1 MATSGYSDVN
11 VTSWDTL
18 RFSWSRS
25 SYSIA
30 DNTSTISWSLQLISG
45 SYGTISSSASK
56 SWSVNVNGTAYSG
69 TNTISIGN
77 NTTKTLASG
86 STSIAHNNDGTKSFT
101 YSFSQQFSIT
111 FSNSYIGTINGS
123 GTGTLETIPRT
134 SSISMTDANIESVS
148 TITISRASSSF
159 THTLRY
165 GFGTL
170 SGTIVDKTSD
180 TTVYWTLPSSFYS
193 QIPSA
198 TIGEGYVACDTYS
211 GSTLVGTSTRL
222 FLAYVDENSNKPTLN
237 PSVIDQGSLSTV
249 LTGDPNTII
258 KNFNTV
264 NVSFNASAR
273 NSASISS
280 MKVVCGSKSKTSD
293 GQIENADSGVFTFT
307 VTDSR
312 GYVSTETVTKETI
325 DYIPLSCYVSASPTL
340 VDGSS
345 AKVDV
350 LVSGNYFDGSFGDVS
365 NSITVEYRYK
375 LYDSEYPTDNGG
387 NDIWTEIIPMVD
399 PIDGKYTAN
408 TTITGLDYTHT
419 YVFQAR
425 AKDRVN
431 TGYVNAIE
439 QVVRVVPIFD
449 WGKNDF
455 NFNVPVHS
463 KGGFTEDIK
472 VVDNGNCNEMLTS
485 GRYYIG
491 SNGSNK
497 PGSGENGW
505 LTVQSYGSG
514 YCYQEYVTSTGIK
527 YYRMQDENNWGT
539 WILTDGGMASTSI
552 TTKPWAAYNVSNFE
566 SRTYYRVGN
575 IVFMY
580 YAAIYQTDGTT
591 TSFSLVEQEIPIGY
605 RPVNSVVVTYA
616 QVAGL
621 NVTGYAR
628 WWGKPDGTS
637 SASLTSTGFTEH
649 IFSTSWF
656 TNDAF
661 PA

>member
-45 SYGTISSSASK
+45 SYGAISSSASK

-86 STSIAHNNDGTKSFT
+86 STSITHNNDGTKSFT

-111 FSNSYIGTINGS
+111 FSSSYIGTINGS
-123 GTGTLETIPRT
+123 GTDTLETIPRT

-148 TITISRASSSF
+148 TITINRASSSF

-249 LTGDPNTII
+249 LTGDPNIII
-258 KNFNTV
+258 KHFNTV

-280 MKVVCGSKSKTSD
+280 MKVVCGSKSRTSD

-312 GYVSTETVTKETI
+312 GYVSTKTITKPTI

-350 LVSGNYFDGSFGDVS
+350 LVSGNYFDGSFGNVT
-365 NSITVEYRYK
+365 NSLTVEYRYK
-375 LYDSEYPTDNGG
+375 EYDSEYPTDNSG
-387 NDIWTEIIPMVD
+387 NDIWVTVTATPA
-399 PIDGKYTAN
+399 DGKYTAN

-425 AKDRVN
+425 AKDEVN
-431 TGYVNAIE
+431 TGYVTSIE
-439 QVVRVVPIFD
+439 QVVRVVPVFD

-472 VVDNGNCNEMLTS
+472 VVDSGDCNTIRTS

-497 PGSGENGW
+497 PGSGANGW
-505 LTVQSYGSG
+505 LTVQSYGSD

-527 YYRMQDENNWGT
+527 YYRMQDGNDWGT
-539 WILTDGGMASTSI
+539 WILTDGGMIHTSI
-552 TTKPWAAYNVSNFE
+552 TTQPWAGHNPSNSE
-566 SRTYYRVGN
+566 TRRYYRVGN
-575 IVFMY
+575 IVFLRY
-580 YAAIYQTDGTT
+580 EAVYQTDGTT
-591 TSFSLVEQEIPIGY
+591 TFFELIEQPIPIGY
-605 RPVNSVVVTYA
+605 RPIYTAEVTYL
-616 QVAGL
+616 QVAGT
-621 NVTGYAR
+621 NVMGHAR
-628 WWGKPDGTS
+628 WWADPDGRS
-637 SASLTSTGFTEH
+637 WAVLSSTGFTEH
-649 IFSTSWF
+649 AFTTSWI
-656 TNDAF
+656 TNDLF
-661 PA
+661 PTE